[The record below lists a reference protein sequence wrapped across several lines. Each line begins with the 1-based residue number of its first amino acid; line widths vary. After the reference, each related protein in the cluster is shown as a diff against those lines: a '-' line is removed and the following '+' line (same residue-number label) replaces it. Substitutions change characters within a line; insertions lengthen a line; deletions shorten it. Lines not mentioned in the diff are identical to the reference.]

1 MKTLLFF
8 NGDVSFSTL
17 FYNLTT
23 NNKKKKKKNVNLE
36 LRT

>member
-17 FYNLTT
+17 VENLTT
-23 NNKKKKKKNVNLE
+23 HNKKKKKK
-36 LRT
+36 T